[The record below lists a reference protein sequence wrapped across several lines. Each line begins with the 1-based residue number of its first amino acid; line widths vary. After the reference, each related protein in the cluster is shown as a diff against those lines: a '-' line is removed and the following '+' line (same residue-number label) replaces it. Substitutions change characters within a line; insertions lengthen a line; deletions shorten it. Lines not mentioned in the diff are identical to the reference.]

1 MSRIRFISWMV
12 MTVMIS
18 NLYLYPAR
26 LAFAQTANAG
36 QSAVAMKPVSINKAD
51 SEELQSVRGIG
62 PAMAER
68 ILEYRKANG
77 GFKSLDQLKEVKG
90 IGDLKFEK
98 IKDQIT
104 L

>member
-1 MSRIRFISWMV
+1 MSWIRFMSWMV
-12 MTVMIS
+12 MAAMIS
-18 NLYLYPAR
+18 NLYLYPAGVA
-26 LAFAQTANAG
+26 LAQVANATT
-36 QSAVAMKPVSINKAD
+36 SAAAMKPISINKAD
-51 SEELQSVRGIG
+51 SEELQTVRGIG
-62 PAMAER
+62 PSLAER
-68 ILEYRKANG
+68 IVEYRTANG